1 MKRTTPRWSTNQQD
15 NEQDPLVQQLRELQ
29 MTITHL
35 KSDYYLEPNV
45 FLDPFLA
52 IIRSEDTTG
61 PVTKSALAAV
71 NRYV

>member
-1 MKRTTPRWSTNQQD
+1 MVKLKELRTTVTYLGPDDTL
-15 NEQDPLVQQLRELQ
+15 DPN
-29 MTITHL
+29 T
-35 KSDYYLEPNV
+35 

-71 NRYV
+71 NR